1 MSLLDVNLKQEYRSP
16 RDNIVNDFY
25 IPLLKESI
33 LYKRSVGFF
42 SSSSLLEISYGIS
55 NLINNDGKIQLIA
68 SPNLSE
74 EDIEAINKGYEL
86 RENIIERVLLQYITE
101 PQNYF
106 EEERLNLLATL
117 IAQERLDIKIAF
129 SLKNNKLGL
138 YHEKLGLMYDKDN
151 NIVAFSGSMNET
163 ETAFVSNYEIVDVF
177 TSWNDNA
184 RVTIKQNAFDN
195 LWNNEDQSAYIY
207 DFPEVAKNKLLS
219 YKKDFV
225 DWNIDKK
232 EFTTKHIDSTIEK
245 LKTVTNSP
253 EIPAG
258 VSLHDYQKRAIET
271 WKEKRYN
278 GIFDMA
284 TGTGKTFT
292 GLGAITQLYKDLK
305 GKLAVIIVCPY
316 QHLVNQWVE
325 DIVNFNINPIIGHSS
340 SEQRD
345 FKQRFKMAIMDYNLG
360 VRNFFCFV
368 CTNGT
373 FATEYIQ
380 SQINNIRGD
389 VLLVV
394 DEAHNFGATNLK
406 KTLTDKFN
414 YRLALSATLER
425 HGDTEG
431 TQALLD
437 YFGEKCI
444 EFTLEDA
451 IKGTNGDKFLT
462 PYQYHPVVV
471 YLTEDEL
478 EEYHS
483 LSREISKCIIKK
495 NGKTKLSDRGKII
508 AQKRSRLIAG
518 AFNKVNALAKEI
530 KPYKNDN
537 HILVYCGAT
546 KIAEQDEN
554 GEDMRQ
560 IDAITELLGKNMG
573 MNVAQFT
580 SKEDSYTRDLL
591 RRKFFDGDYLQ
602 ALVAI
607 KCLDEGVN
615 IPAIKTA
622 FILASTTNP
631 KEYIQRRGRV
641 LRKYPGKEFAIIY
654 DFITLPRPLD
664 EAINLTYEEIK
675 CEKSMVRNEVNRMI
689 EFNRLAMS
697 KMEADKLIYEITDT
711 YKLNEDDNLDDNIE
725 MEEIY
730 YE

>member
-25 IPLLKESI
+25 IPLLKESV

-471 YLTEDEL
+471 YLTDDEL

-518 AFNKVNALAKEI
+518 AFNKVNALAKAI

>member
-1 MSLLDVNLKQEYRSP
+1 MSLLDVSLKKEYRSP
-16 RDNIVNDFY
+16 RDNIVSDFY
-25 IPLLKESI
+25 IPLLKESV

-42 SSSSLLEISYGIS
+42 SSSSLLEISYGIT
-55 NLINNDGKIQLIA
+55 NLINNNGKIQLIA

-86 RENIIERVLLQYITE
+86 RDNIIERVLLQYITE

-129 SLKNNKLGL
+129 SLKNDKLGL
-138 YHEKLGLMYDKDN
+138 YHEKLGLMYDSEN
-151 NIVAFSGSMNET
+151 NIVAFSGSMNES
-163 ETAFVSNYEIVDVF
+163 ENAFVNNYEIVDVF
-177 TSWNDNA
+177 TSWNDKE
-184 RVTIKQNAFDN
+184 RVTIKQKAFDN
-195 LWNNEDQSAYIY
+195 LWNNTDESAVIY
-207 DFPEVAKNKLLS
+207 EFPEVVKQKLLS
-219 YKKDFV
+219 FKKDFV
-225 DWNIDKK
+225 DWEIDKK
-232 EFTTKHIDSTIEK
+232 EFNIKHIDGTIEK
-245 LKTVTNSP
+245 LKKVTNSP

-258 VSLHDYQKRAIET
+258 ISLHEYQQQAIKT
-271 WKEKRYN
+271 WKEKKYK

-305 GKLAVIIVCPY
+305 GRLAVIIVCPY

-340 SEQRD
+340 SVQKD
-345 FKQRFKMAIMDYNLG
+345 FKNRFKMAIMDYNLG

-368 CTNGT
+368 CTNST
-373 FATEYIQ
+373 FATDYIQ
-380 SQINNIRGD
+380 TQINNIRGD

-394 DEAHNFGATNLK
+394 DEAHNFGAANLK
-406 KTLTDKFN
+406 RTLSDKFN
-414 YRLALSATLER
+414 FRLALSATLER
-425 HGDTEG
+425 HGDEEG
-431 TQALLD
+431 TNALLN
-437 YFGEKCI
+437 YFGDKCI

-451 IKGTNGDKFLT
+451 IKGKNGERFLT
-462 PYQYHPVVV
+462 PYQYYPVIV
-471 YLTEDEL
+471 YLTDDEL
-478 EEYHS
+478 EQYHA
-483 LSREISKCIIKK
+483 LSKEIGKCVIKK
-495 NGKTKLSDRGKII
+495 NGKTKLSDRGKIL

-518 AFNKVNALAKEI
+518 AFNKVNALAKVI

-546 KIAEQDEN
+546 KISEQDEN

-580 SKEDSYTRDLL
+580 SREDSYTRDLL
-591 RRKFFDGDYLQ
+591 RRKFFDGDFLQ
-602 ALVAI
+602 VLVAI

-615 IPAIKTA
+615 IPAIKIA

-664 EAINLTYEEIK
+664 EAANLTYEEIK
-675 CEKSMVRNEVNRMI
+675 CEKSMVRNEVNRMK

-697 KMEADKLIYEITDT
+697 KMEADKLIYDIIDT
-711 YKLNEDDNLDDNIE
+711 YKLNEDDNYEDDIE

-730 YE
+730 D

>member
-1 MSLLDVNLKQEYRSP
+1 MSLLDVNLKKEYRSP

-25 IPLLKESI
+25 IPLLKESN

-42 SSSSLLEISYGIS
+42 SSSSLLEISYGIT
-55 NLINNDGKIQLIA
+55 NLINNNGKIQLIA
-68 SPNLSE
+68 SPNLSK
-74 EDIEAINKGYEL
+74 EDIEAINKGYEV
-86 RENIIERVLLQYITE
+86 REDIVERALLQYITE
-101 PQNYF
+101 PHNYF

-117 IAQERLDIKIAF
+117 IAQEKLDIKIAF
-129 SLKNNKLGL
+129 SLKNERLGL
-138 YHEKLGLMYDKDN
+138 YHEKLGLIYDLEN

-163 ETAFVSNYEIVDVF
+163 ENAFINNYEIVDVF
-177 TSWNDNA
+177 TSWNDYD
-184 RVTIKQNAFDN
+184 RVKIKEDAFDR
-195 LWNNEDQSAYIY
+195 LWNNKDNSAIIY
-207 DFPEVAKNKLLS
+207 EFPEVVKKKLLS
-219 YKKDFV
+219 YKKENV
-225 DWNIDKK
+225 DWEIDQK
-232 EFTTKHIDSTIEK
+232 EFNSIKDNQSISK
-245 LKTVTNSP
+245 LKDVTNSP
-253 EIPAG
+253 EIPVG
-258 VSLHDYQKRAIET
+258 IKLHNYQAEAIEN
-271 WKEKRYN
+271 WKENNYN

-305 GKLAVIIVCPY
+305 GKLAVVIVCPY

-325 DIVNFNINPIIGHSS
+325 DIINFNINPIIGHSS

-345 FKQRFKMAIMDYNLG
+345 FKQRIKMAIMDYNLG

-373 FATEYIQ
+373 FATDYIQ
-380 SQINNIRGD
+380 SQIKNIKGN

-394 DEAHNFGATNLK
+394 DEAHNFGAENLK

-425 HGDTEG
+425 HGDEEG
-431 TQALLD
+431 TNVLLN
-437 YFGEKCI
+437 YFGKKCI
-444 EFTLEDA
+444 EFSLEDA
-451 IKGTNGDKFLT
+451 INGVNGEKFLT
-462 PYQYHPVVV
+462 PYQYHPIVV
-471 YLTEDEL
+471 YLTDEEL
-478 EEYHS
+478 EKYHQ
-483 LSREISKCIIKK
+483 LSREISKCIVKK
-495 NGKTKLSDRGKII
+495 NGKTKLSDKGKII

-518 AFNKVNALAKEI
+518 AFNKISALAREI
-530 KPYKNDN
+530 KPYKDDN

-560 IDAITELLGKNMG
+560 IDAITELLGKEMK

-591 RRKFFDGDYLQ
+591 RKKFFEGDYLQ

-615 IPAIKTA
+615 IPSIKTA

-641 LRKYPGKEFAIIY
+641 LRKYPGKEFAVIY
-654 DFITLPRPLD
+654 DFITLPRPLN

-675 CEKSMVRNEVNRMI
+675 CEKTMVRNEVNRMI
-689 EFNRLAMS
+689 EFKRLAMS
-697 KMEADKLIYEITDT
+697 KMESDKLIYELIDT
-711 YKLNEDDNLDDNIE
+711 YKLNEDETIDDEIE
-725 MEEIY
+725 LEEY

>member
-1 MSLLDVNLKQEYRSP
+1 MSLLDVNLRKEYRSP
-16 RDNIVNDFY
+16 RDDIVNDFY
-25 IPLLKESI
+25 IPLLKEAV

-42 SSSSLLEISYGIS
+42 SSSSLLEISYGLTR
-55 NLINNDGKIQLIA
+55 LINNNGKIQLIV

-74 EDIEAINKGYEL
+74 EDIEAINKGYEI
-86 RENIIERVLLQYITE
+86 RESVIERALLQYITE

-117 IAQERLDIKIAF
+117 IAEEKLDIKIAF
-129 SLKNNKLGL
+129 SLKNDKLGL
-138 YHEKLGLMYDKDN
+138 YHEKLGLIYDNEN
-151 NIVAFSGSMNET
+151 NTIAFSGSMNET
-163 ETAFVSNYEIVDVF
+163 ENAFVNNYEIVDVF
-177 TSWNDNA
+177 TSWEDND
-184 RVTIKQNAFDN
+184 RVIIKEKAFDK
-195 LWNNEDQSAYIY
+195 LWNNEDSSALICE
-207 DFPEVAKNKLLS
+207 FPKVAKEKLLS
-219 YKKDFV
+219 YKKENV
-225 DWNIDKK
+225 DWDIDEK
-232 EFTTKHIDSTIEK
+232 EFANKIKDSIQSEKIKK
-245 LKTVTNSP
+245 LKSVTNSP

-258 VSLHDYQKRAIET
+258 VSLHDYQKNAISN
-271 WKEKRYN
+271 WKNNNYC

-316 QHLVNQWVE
+316 QHLVDQWVE
-325 DIVNFNINPIIGHSS
+325 DILNFNINPIIGHSS

-373 FATEYIQ
+373 FVTDYIQ

-406 KTLTDKFN
+406 QTLVPKFN

-425 HGDTEG
+425 HRDEEG
-431 TQALLD
+431 TQALLN
-437 YFGEKCI
+437 YFGNKCI
-444 EFTLEDA
+444 EFSLDEA
-451 IKGTNGDKFLT
+451 IEKKFLT
-462 PYQYHPVVV
+462 PYEYHPIVV
-471 YLTEDEL
+471 YLTEEEL
-478 EEYHS
+478 MEYHQ
-483 LSREISKCIIKK
+483 LSKELSKCIVKK
-495 NGKTKLSDRGKII
+495 NEKTKLTEKGKVI
-508 AQKRSRLIAG
+508 AQKRSRVVAG
-518 AFNKVNALAKEI
+518 AYNKTFELARTI
-530 KPYKNDN
+530 KPYQKDN

-546 KIAEQDEN
+546 TIDEQDKN
-554 GEDMRQ
+554 GDDMRQ
-560 IDAITELLGKNMG
+560 IDAITELLGKEMN

-580 SKEDSYTRDLL
+580 SREDSITRDTLKK
-591 RRKFFDGDYLQ
+591 KFFDGDYLQ
-602 ALVAI
+602 VLVAI

-654 DFITLPRPLD
+654 DFITLPRPLE
-664 EAINLTYEEIK
+664 EAMNLTYEEIR
-675 CEKSMVRNEVNRMI
+675 CEKSMVKNEINRMI
-689 EFNRLAMS
+689 EFKRLALNR
-697 KMEADKLIYEITDT
+697 MESDMLIDDIIST
-711 YKLNEDDNLDDNIE
+711 YRLNES
-725 MEEIY
+725 EEIEGEEY

>member
-1 MSLLDVNLKQEYRSP
+1 MSLLDVSLKKEYRSP
-16 RDNIVNDFY
+16 RDNIVSDFY
-25 IPLLKESI
+25 IPLLKESV

-42 SSSSLLEISYGIS
+42 SSSSLLEISYGIT
-55 NLINNDGKIQLIA
+55 NLINNNGKIQLIA

-86 RENIIERVLLQYITE
+86 RDNIIERVLLQYITE

-129 SLKNNKLGL
+129 SLKNDKLGL
-138 YHEKLGLMYDKDN
+138 YHEKLGLMYDSEN
-151 NIVAFSGSMNET
+151 NIVAFSGSMNES
-163 ETAFVSNYEIVDVF
+163 ENAFVNNYEIVDVF
-177 TSWNDNA
+177 TSWNDKE
-184 RVTIKQNAFDN
+184 RVTIKQKAFDN
-195 LWNNEDQSAYIY
+195 LWNNTDESAVIY
-207 DFPEVAKNKLLS
+207 EFPEVVKQKLLS
-219 YKKDFV
+219 FKKDFV
-225 DWNIDKK
+225 DWEIDKK
-232 EFTTKHIDSTIEK
+232 EFNIKRIDGTIEK
-245 LKTVTNSP
+245 LKKVTNSP

-258 VSLHDYQKRAIET
+258 ISLHEYQQQAIKT
-271 WKEKRYN
+271 WKEKKYK

-305 GKLAVIIVCPY
+305 GRLAVIIVCPY

-340 SEQRD
+340 SVQKD
-345 FKQRFKMAIMDYNLG
+345 FKNRFKMAIMDYNLG

-368 CTNGT
+368 CTNST
-373 FATEYIQ
+373 FATDYIQ
-380 SQINNIRGD
+380 MQINNIRGD

-394 DEAHNFGATNLK
+394 DEAHNFGAANLK
-406 KTLTDKFN
+406 RTLSDKFN
-414 YRLALSATLER
+414 FRLALSATLER
-425 HGDTEG
+425 HGDEEG
-431 TQALLD
+431 TNALLN
-437 YFGEKCI
+437 YFGDKCI

-451 IKGTNGDKFLT
+451 IKGKNGERFLT
-462 PYQYHPVVV
+462 PYQYYPVIV
-471 YLTEDEL
+471 YLTDDEL
-478 EEYHS
+478 EQYHA
-483 LSREISKCIIKK
+483 LSKEIGKCVIKK
-495 NGKTKLSDRGKII
+495 NGKTKLSDRGKIL

-546 KIAEQDEN
+546 KISEQDEN

-580 SKEDSYTRDLL
+580 SREDSYTRDLL
-591 RRKFFDGDYLQ
+591 RRKFFDGDFLQ
-602 ALVAI
+602 VLVAI

-615 IPAIKTA
+615 IPAIKIA

-664 EAINLTYEEIK
+664 EAANLTYEEIK
-675 CEKSMVRNEVNRMI
+675 CEKSMVRNEVNRMK

-697 KMEADKLIYEITDT
+697 KMEADKLIYDIIDT
-711 YKLNEDDNLDDNIE
+711 YKLNEDDNYEDDIE

-730 YE
+730 D

>member
-483 LSREISKCIIKK
+483 LSREIAKCIIKK

>member
-1 MSLLDVNLKQEYRSP
+1 MSLVDVNLKKEYRTP
-16 RDNIVNDFY
+16 RDDIVNSFY
-25 IPLLKESI
+25 IPLLRESI
-33 LYKRSVGFF
+33 SYKRSVGFF
-42 SSSSLLEISYGIS
+42 SSSSLMEISYGIT
-55 NLINNDGKIQLIA
+55 NLINNGGKIQLIA
-68 SPNLSE
+68 SPNLSD
-74 EDIEAINKGYEL
+74 EDIEAINKGYEI
-86 RENIIERVLLQYITE
+86 RNDIIERALLQYITE

-117 IAQERLDIKIAF
+117 IAEEKLDIKIAF
-129 SLKNNKLGL
+129 SMKNDKLGL
-138 YHEKLGLMYDKDN
+138 YHEKLGLMYDCDG

-163 ETAFVSNYEIVDVF
+163 ENAFVNNYEIVDVF
-177 TSWNDNA
+177 TSWEDDD
-184 RVTIKQNAFDN
+184 RVKMKELAFDN
-195 LWNNEDQSAYIY
+195 LWNNNEDGAVIY
-207 DFPEVAKNKLLS
+207 DFPKVAKEKLLS
-219 YKKDFV
+219 YKKDSV
-225 DWNIDKK
+225 DWEIDKK
-232 EFTTKHIDSTIEK
+232 EFKESVISQGETKIDK
-245 LKTVTNSP
+245 LQKVTNSP

-258 VSLHDYQKRAIET
+258 LSLHDYQITAINN
-271 WKEKRYN
+271 WKENNYC

-325 DIVNFNINPIIGHSS
+325 DILNFNISPIIGHSS

-345 FKQRFKMAIMDYNLG
+345 FKQKFKMAIMDYNLG

-373 FATEYIQ
+373 FATDYIQ
-380 SQINNIRGD
+380 NQINNIRGD

-394 DEAHNFGATNLK
+394 DEAHNFGANNLK
-406 KTLTDKFN
+406 NTLTDKFN

-425 HGDTEG
+425 HGDIEG
-431 TQALLD
+431 TNALLN
-437 YFGEKCI
+437 YFGKKCI
-444 EFTLEDA
+444 EFSLEEA
-451 IKGTNGDKFLT
+451 IRQKFLT
-462 PYQYHPVVV
+462 PYEYHPIIV

-478 EEYHS
+478 QEYHQ
-483 LSREISKCIIKK
+483 LSREISKCIVKK
-495 NGKTKLSDRGKII
+495 NGETKLNDRGKIL

-518 AFNKVNALAKEI
+518 AFNKTSTLKKAIE
-530 KPYKNDN
+530 PYKNDN

-546 KIAEQDEN
+546 KIAEQDDF
-554 GEDMRQ
+554 GDDMRQ
-560 IDAITELLGKNMG
+560 IDAITELLGNELK

-580 SKEDSYTRDLL
+580 SKEDSSTRDLL
-591 RRKFFDGDYLQ
+591 RQKFYNGDYLQ
-602 ALVAI
+602 VLVAI

-664 EAINLTYEEIK
+664 EAMNLTFDEIR
-675 CEKSMVRNEVNRMI
+675 CEKSMVRNEINRMT
-689 EFNRLAMS
+689 EFKRLALNR
-697 KMEADKLIYEITDT
+697 MESDKLIYDIIDI
-711 YKLNEDDNLDDNIE
+711 YHLNENNID
-725 MEEIY
+725 EELEDFN

>member
-1 MSLLDVNLKQEYRSP
+1 MSLLDVNLKKEYRSP
-16 RDNIVNDFY
+16 RDNIVTDFY
-25 IPLLKESI
+25 IPLLKEAK

-42 SSSSLLEISYGIS
+42 SSTSLLEISYGIAK
-55 NLINNDGKIQLIA
+55 LVNNNGKILLIA
-68 SPNLSE
+68 SPYLSP

-86 RENIIERVLLQYITE
+86 REDIIERALLRYITE

-117 IAQERLDIKIAF
+117 IAQEKLDIKIAF
-129 SLKNNKLGL
+129 SLKNDKLGL
-138 YHEKLGLMYDKDN
+138 YHEKLGLIYDNEN
-151 NIVAFSGSMNET
+151 NIIAFSGSMNET
-163 ETAFVSNYEIVDVF
+163 ENAFTNNYEIVDVF
-177 TSWNDNA
+177 TSWEDND
-184 RVTIKQNAFDN
+184 RVVIKEKAFDQ
-195 LWNNEDQSAYIY
+195 LWYNNDTSAIVY
-207 DFPEVAKNKLLS
+207 DFPKVVKEKLMS
-219 YKKDFV
+219 YKKD
-225 DWNIDKK
+225 NIDWDIDNK
-232 EFTTKHIDSTIEK
+232 EFIKSVTSNNEIEK

-258 VSLHDYQKRAIET
+258 VSLHDYQNRAIEN
-271 WKEKRYN
+271 WKNNNYQ

-292 GLGAITQLYKDLK
+292 GLGAITELYKDK
-305 GKLAVIIVCPY
+305 NGKLAVIIVCPY
-316 QHLVNQWVE
+316 QHLVDQWVE
-325 DIVNFNINPIIGHSS
+325 DILNFNINPIIGHSS
-340 SEQRD
+340 SIQKD
-345 FKQRFKMAIMDYNLG
+345 FKQKFKMAIMDYNLG

-373 FATEYIQ
+373 FSSEYIQ
-380 SQINNIRGD
+380 TQIQNIRGD

-406 KTLTDKFN
+406 KTLTNKFN

-425 HGDTEG
+425 HGDEEG
-431 TQALLD
+431 TQTLLN
-437 YFGEKCI
+437 YFGKKCI
-444 EFTLEDA
+444 EFSLEDA
-451 IKGTNGDKFLT
+451 INQKFLT
-462 PYQYHPVVV
+462 PYEYHPVVV
-471 YLTEDEL
+471 YFEEDEL
-478 EEYHS
+478 EEYHM
-483 LSREISKCIIKK
+483 LSKEISRCIIKK
-495 NGKTKLSDRGKII
+495 NGKTELNERGKVL
-508 AQKRSRLIAG
+508 AQKRARVIAG
-518 AFNKVNALAKEI
+518 AHAKIPKLAHEI
-530 KPYKNDN
+530 KPFVNDN

-546 KIAEQDEN
+546 KISEQDDS

-560 IDAITELLGKNMG
+560 IDVITELLGKELK

-580 SKEDSYTRDLL
+580 SNEDSATRELL
-591 RRKFFDGDYLQ
+591 RKKFFDGDYLQ

-654 DFITLPRPLD
+654 DFVTLPRPLD
-664 EAINLTYEEIK
+664 EAANLTIEEIS
-675 CEKSMVRNEVNRMI
+675 CEKTMVRNEVNRI
-689 EFNRLAMS
+689 TEFKRLALNR
-697 KMEADKLIYEITDT
+697 MESDKLIYDIIDT
-711 YKLNEDDNLDDNIE
+711 YHLNEEEE

>member
-389 VLLVV
+389 VLLVI

>member
-25 IPLLKESI
+25 IPLLKESV

-129 SLKNNKLGL
+129 SLKDNKLGL

-195 LWNNEDQSAYIY
+195 LWNNEDQSAIIY

-271 WKEKRYN
+271 WKEKNYN

-425 HGDTEG
+425 HGDLEG

-437 YFGEKCI
+437 YFGDKCI

-451 IKGTNGDKFLT
+451 IKGINGDKFLT

-471 YLTEDEL
+471 YLTDDEL

-518 AFNKVNALAKEI
+518 AFNKVSALAKEI

>member
-1 MSLLDVNLKQEYRSP
+1 MSLLDVNLKKEYRSP
-16 RDNIVNDFY
+16 RDDIVNEFY

-42 SSSSLLEISYGIS
+42 SSSSLLEISYGITK
-55 NLINNDGKIQLIA
+55 LINNKGKIQLIV

-74 EDIEAINKGYEL
+74 EDIDAINKGYEV
-86 RENIIERVLLQYITE
+86 REDVIERALLQYITE
-101 PQNYF
+101 PHNYF

-117 IAQERLDIKIAF
+117 IAEEKLDIKIAF
-129 SLKNNKLGL
+129 SLKNQRLGL
-138 YHEKLGLMYDKDN
+138 YHEKLGLMYDSDN
-151 NIVAFSGSMNET
+151 NIIAFSGSMNET
-163 ETAFVSNYEIVDVF
+163 ENAFVNNYEIVDVF
-177 TSWNDNA
+177 TSWEDKD
-184 RVTIKQNAFDN
+184 RVDIKEKAFDK
-195 LWNNEDQSAYIY
+195 LWNNNDPSAVICE
-207 DFPEVAKNKLLS
+207 FPKVAKDKILS
-219 YKKDFV
+219 YKKENV
-225 DWNIDKK
+225 DWDIDQKEFAQKIKENIQSEKIDK
-232 EFTTKHIDSTIEK
+232 
-245 LKTVTNSP
+245 LKAVTNSP

-258 VSLHDYQKRAIET
+258 VSLHDYQKEAIEE
-271 WKEKRYN
+271 WQKNNYC

-284 TGTGKTFT
+284 TGTGKTYT
-292 GLGAITQLYKDLK
+292 GLGAITQLYKDMK

-316 QHLVNQWVE
+316 QHLVDQWVD
-325 DIVNFNINPIIGHSS
+325 DILNFNINPIIGHSS
-340 SEQRD
+340 SKQRD

-380 SQINNIRGD
+380 NQINNIRGD

-394 DEAHNFGATNLK
+394 DEAHNFGAMNLK
-406 KTLTDKFN
+406 KTLIPKFN

-425 HGDTEG
+425 HGDEEG
-431 TQALLD
+431 TQALLN
-437 YFGEKCI
+437 YFGKKCI
-444 EFTLEDA
+444 EFSLDEA
-451 IKGTNGDKFLT
+451 IEKKFLT
-462 PYQYHPVVV
+462 KYEYHPIVV

-478 EEYHS
+478 DEYHQ
-483 LSREISKCIIKK
+483 LSKELSKCIIKK
-495 NGKTKLSDRGKII
+495 NGKVKLTERGKVI
-508 AQKRSRLIAG
+508 AQKRSRVVAG
-518 AFNKVNALAKEI
+518 AFNKTSALAKAI

-546 KIAEQDEN
+546 TIDEQDKN
-554 GEDMRQ
+554 GDDMRQ
-560 IDAITELLGKNMG
+560 IDAITELLGNQLN

-580 SKEDSYTRDLL
+580 SREDSLTRDMLKK
-591 RRKFFDGDYLQ
+591 KFYAGDYLQ
-602 ALVAI
+602 VLVAI

-664 EAINLTYEEIK
+664 EAGNLTFDEIR
-675 CEKSMVRNEVNRMI
+675 CEKSMVKNEINRMI
-689 EFNRLAMS
+689 EFKRLALNR
-697 KMEADKLIYEITDT
+697 MESDILIDDIVNTYRLNDSDEI
-711 YKLNEDDNLDDNIE
+711 
-725 MEEIY
+725 EEEQY

>member
-25 IPLLKESI
+25 IPLLKESV

-55 NLINNDGKIQLIA
+55 NLINNNGKIQLIA

-86 RENIIERVLLQYITE
+86 RENIVERVLLQYITE

-129 SLKNNKLGL
+129 SLKDNKLGL
-138 YHEKLGLMYDKDN
+138 YQEKLGLMYDNEN

-163 ETAFVSNYEIVDVF
+163 ENAFVNNYEIVDVF

-184 RVTIKQNAFDN
+184 RVTIKENAFER
-195 LWNNEDQSAYIY
+195 LWNNDDKSAVIY

-219 YKKDFV
+219 YKKEYV

-232 EFTTKHIDSTIEK
+232 EFSSKHIDSTLEK

-258 VSLHDYQKRAIET
+258 VSLHDYQKKAIQT
-271 WKEKRYN
+271 WKEKNYN

-325 DIVNFNINPIIGHSS
+325 DIINFNINPIIGHSS
-340 SEQRD
+340 SEQKD
-345 FKQRFKMAIMDYNLG
+345 FKQKFKMAIMDYNLG

-380 SQINNIRGD
+380 TQINNIRGN

-425 HGDTEG
+425 HGDEEG

-451 IKGTNGDKFLT
+451 IKGTNGEKFLT
-462 PYQYHPVVV
+462 PYQYHPVIV
-471 YLTEDEL
+471 YLTDDEL
-478 EEYHS
+478 DEYHS

-518 AFNKVNALAKEI
+518 AINKVSALAKEI

-546 KIAEQDEN
+546 KIAEQDDN
-554 GEDMRQ
+554 GDDIRQ
-560 IDAITELLGKNMG
+560 IDAITELLGKNLG

-697 KMEADKLIYEITDT
+697 KMEADKLIYELTDT
-711 YKLNEDDNLDDNIE
+711 YRLNEDDNLDENIE

>member
-25 IPLLKESI
+25 IPLLKESN

-42 SSSSLLEISYGIS
+42 SSSSLLEISYGITH
-55 NLINNDGKIQLIA
+55 LINNNGKIQLIA
-68 SPNLSE
+68 SPHLSE
-74 EDIEAINKGYEL
+74 EDIEAINKGYEA
-86 RENIIERVLLQYITE
+86 REDIVERALMQYITE

-106 EEERLNLLATL
+106 EEERLNLLANL
-117 IAQERLDIKIAF
+117 IAQEKLDIKIAF
-129 SLKNNKLGL
+129 SLKNDKLGL
-138 YHEKLGLMYDKDN
+138 YHEKLGLMYDNDN
-151 NIVAFSGSMNET
+151 NVVAFSGSMNES
-163 ETAFVSNYEIVDVF
+163 ENAFLNNYEIVDVF
-177 TSWNDNA
+177 TSWNDHE
-184 RVTIKQNAFDN
+184 RVSIKENAFN
-195 LWNNEDQSAYIY
+195 KLWNNNDASAMIF
-207 DFPEVAKNKLLS
+207 DFPTVVKNKLLS
-219 YKKDFV
+219 YRKDSI
-225 DWNIDKK
+225 DWDIDQK
-232 EFTTKHIDSTIEK
+232 EFNTKHIDLTIEK
-245 LKTVTNSP
+245 LKRVTNSP

-258 VSLHDYQKRAIET
+258 ITLHDYQKEAIEN
-271 WKEKRYN
+271 WSNNNYK

-292 GLGAITQLYKDLK
+292 GLGAITRLYKDLK
-305 GKLAVIIVCPY
+305 GRLAVVIVCPY

-325 DIVNFNINPIIGHSS
+325 DIINFNIHPIIGHSS

-345 FKQRFKMAIMDYNLG
+345 FKHRIKMAIMDYNLG

-373 FATEYIQ
+373 FATDYIQ

-394 DEAHNFGATNLK
+394 DEAHNFGAENLK

-425 HGDTEG
+425 HGDEEG

-437 YFGEKCI
+437 YFGKKCI

-451 IKGTNGDKFLT
+451 IKGKNGEKFLT
-462 PYQYHPVVV
+462 PYQYHPIVV
-471 YLTEDEL
+471 YLTADEL
-478 EEYHS
+478 DEYHS
-483 LSREISKCIIKK
+483 LSKEIAKCIVKK
-495 NGKTKLSDRGKII
+495 NGKIKLSDKGKII
-508 AQKRSRLIAG
+508 AQKRSRLVAG
-518 AFNKVNALAKEI
+518 AFNKVSALAREI

-546 KIAEQDEN
+546 KIAEKDEN

-560 IDAITELLGKNMG
+560 IDAITELLGKELQ

-664 EAINLTYEEIK
+664 EAINLTYDEIK

-697 KMEADKLIYEITDT
+697 KMESDKLIYELTDT
-711 YKLNEDDNLDDNIE
+711 YRLNEDENDT
-725 MEEIY
+725 EEIDMEVEY

>member
-1 MSLLDVNLKQEYRSP
+1 MSLLDVNLKKEYRSP
-16 RDNIVNDFY
+16 RDNIVTDFY
-25 IPLLKESI
+25 IPLLKEAK

-42 SSSSLLEISYGIS
+42 SSTSLLEISYGIAK
-55 NLINNDGKIQLIA
+55 LVNNNGKILLIA
-68 SPNLSE
+68 SPNLSP

-86 RENIIERVLLQYITE
+86 REDIIERALLRYITE

-117 IAQERLDIKIAF
+117 IAQEKLDIKIAF
-129 SLKNNKLGL
+129 SLKNDKLGL
-138 YHEKLGLMYDKDN
+138 YHEKLGLIYDNEN
-151 NIVAFSGSMNET
+151 NIIAFSGSMNET
-163 ETAFVSNYEIVDVF
+163 ENAFTNNYEIVDVF
-177 TSWNDNA
+177 TSWEDND
-184 RVTIKQNAFDN
+184 RVVIKEKAFDQ
-195 LWNNEDQSAYIY
+195 LWYNNDTSAIVY
-207 DFPEVAKNKLLS
+207 DFPKVVKEKLMS
-219 YKKDFV
+219 YKKD
-225 DWNIDKK
+225 NIDWDIDNK
-232 EFTTKHIDSTIEK
+232 EFIKSVTSNNEIEK

-258 VSLHDYQKRAIET
+258 VSLHDYQNRAIEN
-271 WKEKRYN
+271 WKNNNYQ

-292 GLGAITQLYKDLK
+292 GLGAITELYKDK
-305 GKLAVIIVCPY
+305 NGKLAVIIVCPY
-316 QHLVNQWVE
+316 QHLVDQWVE
-325 DIVNFNINPIIGHSS
+325 DILNFNINPIIGHSS
-340 SEQRD
+340 SIQKD
-345 FKQRFKMAIMDYNLG
+345 FKQKFKMAIMDYNLG

-373 FATEYIQ
+373 FSSEYIQ
-380 SQINNIRGD
+380 TQIQNIRGD

-406 KTLTDKFN
+406 KTLTNKFN

-425 HGDTEG
+425 HGDEEG
-431 TQALLD
+431 TQTLLN
-437 YFGEKCI
+437 YFGKKCI
-444 EFTLEDA
+444 EFSLEDA
-451 IKGTNGDKFLT
+451 INQKFLT
-462 PYQYHPVVV
+462 PYEYHPVVV
-471 YLTEDEL
+471 YFEEDEL
-478 EEYHS
+478 EEYHM
-483 LSREISKCIIKK
+483 LSKEISRCIIKK
-495 NGKTKLSDRGKII
+495 NGKTELNERGKVL
-508 AQKRSRLIAG
+508 AQKRARVIAG
-518 AFNKVNALAKEI
+518 AHAKIPKLAHEI
-530 KPYKNDN
+530 KPFVNDN

-546 KIAEQDEN
+546 KISEQDDS

-560 IDAITELLGKNMG
+560 IDVITELLGKELK

-580 SKEDSYTRDLL
+580 SNEDSATRELL
-591 RRKFFDGDYLQ
+591 RKKFFDGDYLQ

-654 DFITLPRPLD
+654 DFVTLPRPLD
-664 EAINLTYEEIK
+664 EAANLTIEEIS
-675 CEKSMVRNEVNRMI
+675 CEKTMVRNEVNRI
-689 EFNRLAMS
+689 TEFKRLALNR
-697 KMEADKLIYEITDT
+697 MESDKLIYDIIDT
-711 YKLNEDDNLDDNIE
+711 YHLNEEEE

>member
-1 MSLLDVNLKQEYRSP
+1 MSLLDVNLKKEYRSP

-25 IPLLKESI
+25 IPLLKEAT

-55 NLINNDGKIQLIA
+55 HLINNGGKINLIV

-74 EDIEAINKGYEL
+74 EDIEAINKGYEV
-86 RENIIERVLLQYITE
+86 RDNIIERVLLQYITE

-106 EEERLNLLATL
+106 EEERLNMLATL
-117 IAQERLDIKIAF
+117 IAQEKLDIKVAF
-129 SLKNNKLGL
+129 SLQNERLGL
-138 YHEKLGLMYDKDN
+138 YHEKLGLIYDSEN
-151 NIVAFSGSMNET
+151 NVVAFSGSMNES
-163 ETAFVSNYEIVDVF
+163 ENAFIHNYEVVDVF
-177 TSWNDNA
+177 TSWNEQDWVNLKE
-184 RVTIKQNAFDN
+184 TAFDN
-195 LWNNEDQSAYIY
+195 LWNNNDSNAGVF
-207 DFPEVAKNKLLS
+207 DFPEVVKNKLLS
-219 YKKDFV
+219 YKKNSV
-225 DWNIDKK
+225 DWEIDQK
-232 EFTTKHIDSTIEK
+232 EFRNKHVDSTIEK
-245 LKTVTNSP
+245 LKSVTNCP
-253 EIPAG
+253 EIPTG
-258 VSLHDYQKRAIET
+258 LQLYKYQEEAINN
-271 WKEKRYN
+271 WKANNYN

-284 TGTGKTFT
+284 TGTGKTYT

-305 GKLAVIIVCPY
+305 GRLAVVIVCPY

-325 DIVNFNINPIIGHSS
+325 DIINFNINPIIGHSS
-340 SEQRD
+340 SEQKD
-345 FKQRFKMAIMDYNLG
+345 FKKRLKMAIMDYNLE

-380 SQINNIRGD
+380 SQLNNIRGN

-394 DEAHNFGATNLK
+394 DEAHNFGAQNLK
-406 KTLTDKFN
+406 QTLTDKFN

-425 HGDTEG
+425 HGDEEG
-431 TQALLD
+431 TKALYD
-437 YFGEKCI
+437 YFGKKCI

-451 IKGTNGDKFLT
+451 INGRDGEKFLT
-462 PYQYHPVVV
+462 PYQYHPIVV

-478 EEYHS
+478 NEYHS
-483 LSREISKCIIKK
+483 LSREIAKCIIKK
-495 NGKTKLSDRGKII
+495 NGKTKLSDKGKIL
-508 AQKRSRLIAG
+508 AQKRSRLVAG
-518 AFNKVNALAKEI
+518 AINKISTLAREI
-530 KPYKNDN
+530 KPYRNDN

-546 KIAEQDEN
+546 KIAMQDDN
-554 GEDMRQ
+554 GDDMRQ
-560 IDAITELLGKNMG
+560 IEAITEMLGNEMG
-573 MNVAQFT
+573 MHVAEFT
-580 SKEDSYTRDLL
+580 SREDSYTRDLL
-591 RRKFFDGDYLQ
+591 RRKFSDGDYLQ

-664 EAINLTYEEIK
+664 EAINLTYDEIK
-675 CEKSMVRNEVNRMI
+675 CEKSMVRNEVNRII
-689 EFNRLAMS
+689 EFSRLAIS
-697 KMEADKLIYEITDT
+697 RMESDKLRYELEDT
-711 YKLNEDDNLDDNIE
+711 YRLNENDLSDDVEIE
-725 MEEIY
+725 EEY

>member
-25 IPLLKESI
+25 IPLLKESV

-471 YLTEDEL
+471 YLTDDEL

>member
-1 MSLLDVNLKQEYRSP
+1 MSLLDVNIKKEYRSP
-16 RDNIVNDFY
+16 RDNIVTDFY
-25 IPLLKESI
+25 IPLLKEAS

-42 SSSSLLEISYGIS
+42 SSSSLMEISYGIAK
-55 NLINNDGKIQLIA
+55 LVNNNGKILLIA
-68 SPNLSE
+68 SPNLSQ

-86 RENIIERVLLQYITE
+86 RENIIERALLRYITE

-117 IAQERLDIKIAF
+117 IAQEKLDIKIAF
-129 SLKNNKLGL
+129 SLKNDRLGL
-138 YHEKLGLMYDKDN
+138 YHEKLGLIHDNEN
-151 NIVAFSGSMNET
+151 NIIAFSGSMNET
-163 ETAFVSNYEIVDVF
+163 ENAFTNNYEIVDVF
-177 TSWNDNA
+177 TSWQDND
-184 RVTIKQNAFDN
+184 RVVIKEKAFDQ
-195 LWNNEDQSAYIY
+195 LWDNNDSSAMVY
-207 DFPEVAKNKLLS
+207 DFPKVVKEKIMS
-219 YKKDFV
+219 YKKDNV
-225 DWNIDKK
+225 DWEIDNK
-232 EFTTKHIDSTIEK
+232 EFIKSVTSNSQVEK

-258 VSLHDYQKRAIET
+258 VSLHDYQKTAIEN
-271 WKEKRYN
+271 WKNNNFK

-292 GLGAITQLYKDLK
+292 GLGAISELYKNRN

-316 QHLVNQWVE
+316 QHLVDQWVE
-325 DIVNFNINPIIGHSS
+325 DILNFNINPIIGHSS
-340 SEQRD
+340 SIQKD
-345 FKQRFKMAIMDYNLG
+345 FKQKFKMAIMDYNLG

-373 FATEYIQ
+373 FSSEYVQTQIQ
-380 SQINNIRGD
+380 NIRGD

-425 HGDTEG
+425 HGDEEG
-431 TQALLD
+431 TQTLLN
-437 YFGEKCI
+437 YFGKKCI
-444 EFTLEDA
+444 KFSLEDA
-451 IKGTNGDKFLT
+451 INQKFLT
-462 PYQYHPVVV
+462 PYEYHPVVI
-471 YLTEDEL
+471 YFEENEL
-478 EEYHS
+478 EEYHM
-483 LSREISKCIIKK
+483 LSKEISRCIIKK
-495 NGKTKLSDRGKII
+495 NGKTELNERGKVL
-508 AQKRSRLIAG
+508 AQRRARVIAG
-518 AFNKVNALAKEI
+518 AYAKIPKLAKEI
-530 KPYKNDN
+530 KPFVNDN

-546 KIAEQDEN
+546 KISEQDDL

-560 IDAITELLGKNMG
+560 IDVITSLLGKELK

-580 SKEDSYTRDLL
+580 SNEDSATRELL
-591 RRKFFDGDYLQ
+591 RKKFFDGDYLQ

-654 DFITLPRPLD
+654 DFVTLPRPLD
-664 EAINLTYEEIK
+664 ETANLTIEEIS
-675 CEKSMVRNEVNRMI
+675 CEKSMVRNEVNRMT
-689 EFNRLAMS
+689 EFKRLALNR
-697 KMEADKLIYEITDT
+697 MESDKLIYDIIDT
-711 YKLNEDDNLDDNIE
+711 YHLNDDEE
-725 MEEIY
+725 MEEMY

>member
-1 MSLLDVNLKQEYRSP
+1 MNFLDVSLKKEYRSP

-25 IPLLKESI
+25 IPLLKKAT

-42 SSSSLLEISYGIS
+42 SSLSLLEISYGITH
-55 NLINNDGKIQLIA
+55 LINNGGKIELIA
-68 SPNLSE
+68 SPHLSE
-74 EDIEAINKGYEL
+74 EDIEAINKGYEI

-117 IAQERLDIKIAF
+117 IAQEKLDIKIAF
-129 SLKNNKLGL
+129 SLKNEKLGL
-138 YHEKLGLMYDKDN
+138 YHEKLGLMYDTDN
-151 NIVAFSGSMNET
+151 NIVAFSGSMNES
-163 ETAFVSNYEIVDVF
+163 ENAFVHNYEVVDVF
-177 TSWNDNA
+177 TSWADQEW
-184 RVTIKQNAFDN
+184 VTLKENAFN
-195 LWNNEDQSAYIY
+195 KLWNNEDSNAQIY
-207 DFPEVAKNKLLS
+207 DFPEVVKNKLLS
-219 YKKDFV
+219 YRKDNV
-225 DWNIDKK
+225 DWEIDKK
-232 EFTTKHIDSTIEK
+232 EFQSSHADTSIEK
-245 LKTVTNSP
+245 LKKVTNSP

-258 VSLHDYQKRAIET
+258 LDLHEYQKEAINN
-271 WKEKRYN
+271 WKSNNYM

-305 GKLAVIIVCPY
+305 GRLAVVIVCPY

-325 DIVNFNINPIIGHSS
+325 DIINFNINPIIGHSS
-340 SEQRD
+340 SEQKD
-345 FKQRFKMAIMDYNLG
+345 FKQKIKMAIMDYNLG

-380 SQINNIRGD
+380 SQINNIRSD

-394 DEAHNFGATNLK
+394 DEAHNFGAQNLK
-406 KTLTDKFN
+406 KTLSDKFN

-425 HGDTEG
+425 HGDEEG
-431 TQALLD
+431 TQALID
-437 YFGEKCI
+437 YFGKKCI
-444 EFTLEDA
+444 EFSLEDA
-451 IKGTNGDKFLT
+451 IKGRNGEKFLT
-462 PYQYHPVVV
+462 PYQYHPIVV
-471 YLTEDEL
+471 YLTDDEL
-478 EEYHS
+478 EEYHV
-483 LSREISKCIIKK
+483 LSRDIAKCIIKK
-495 NGKTKLSDRGKII
+495 NGKTKLSDKGKII
-508 AQKRSRLIAG
+508 AQKRSRLVAG
-518 AFNKVNALAKEI
+518 AINKVSTLAREI

-537 HILVYCGAT
+537 HILIYCGAT
-546 KIAEQDEN
+546 KIAMQDDK

-560 IDAITELLGKNMG
+560 IEAITEMLGKDMG
-573 MNVAQFT
+573 MHVSQFT
-580 SKEDSYTRDLL
+580 SREDSYTRDLL

-664 EAINLTYEEIK
+664 EAINLTFDEIK

-689 EFNRLAMS
+689 EFSRLAMS
-697 KMEADKLIYEITDT
+697 KMESDKLIYEITDT
-711 YKLNEDDNLDDNIE
+711 YKLNEDDLNSDDIE
-725 MEEIY
+725 FEEEY

>member
-55 NLINNDGKIQLIA
+55 NLINNNGKIQLIA

-86 RENIIERVLLQYITE
+86 RENIIERALLQYITE

-129 SLKNNKLGL
+129 SLKDNKLGL

-184 RVTIKQNAFDN
+184 RVTIKQNAFDK
-195 LWNNEDQSAYIY
+195 LWNNEDHSAIIY
-207 DFPEVAKNKLLS
+207 DFPEVVKNKLLS

-232 EFTTKHIDSTIEK
+232 EFTTKQIDSTIEK

-258 VSLHDYQKRAIET
+258 VSLHDYQKKAIET
-271 WKEKRYN
+271 WKEKKYN

-406 KTLTDKFN
+406 KTLNDKFN

-425 HGDTEG
+425 HGDVEG

-471 YLTEDEL
+471 YLTDDEL
-478 EEYHS
+478 KEYHS

-495 NGKTKLSDRGKII
+495 NGKIKLSDKGKII

-518 AFNKVNALAKEI
+518 AFNKVNALANEI

-546 KIAEQDEN
+546 KIAEQNEN

-560 IDAITELLGKNMG
+560 IDAITELLGKNLG

-580 SKEDSYTRDLL
+580 SREDSYTRDLL

-711 YKLNEDDNLDDNIE
+711 YRLNEDDELDDNIE

>member
-1 MSLLDVNLKQEYRSP
+1 MSLLDVSLKKEYRSP
-16 RDNIVNDFY
+16 RDNIVSDFY
-25 IPLLKESI
+25 IPLLKESV

-42 SSSSLLEISYGIS
+42 SSSSLLEISYGIT
-55 NLINNDGKIQLIA
+55 NLINNNGKIQLIA

-86 RENIIERVLLQYITE
+86 RDNIIERVLLQYITE

-129 SLKNNKLGL
+129 SLKNDKLGL
-138 YHEKLGLMYDKDN
+138 YHEKLGLMYDSEN
-151 NIVAFSGSMNET
+151 NIVAFSGSMNES
-163 ETAFVSNYEIVDVF
+163 ENAFVNNYEIVDVF
-177 TSWNDNA
+177 TSWNDKE
-184 RVTIKQNAFDN
+184 RVTIKQKAFDN
-195 LWNNEDQSAYIY
+195 LWNNTDESAVIY
-207 DFPEVAKNKLLS
+207 EFPEVVKQKLLS
-219 YKKDFV
+219 FKKDFV
-225 DWNIDKK
+225 DWEIDKK
-232 EFTTKHIDSTIEK
+232 EFNIKRIDGTIEK
-245 LKTVTNSP
+245 LKKVTNSP

-258 VSLHDYQKRAIET
+258 ISLHEYQQQAIKT
-271 WKEKRYN
+271 WKEKKYK

-305 GKLAVIIVCPY
+305 GRLAVIIVCPY

-340 SEQRD
+340 SVQKD
-345 FKQRFKMAIMDYNLG
+345 FKNRFKMAIMDYNLG

-368 CTNGT
+368 CTNST
-373 FATEYIQ
+373 FATDYIQ
-380 SQINNIRGD
+380 TQINNIRGD

-394 DEAHNFGATNLK
+394 DEAHNFGAANLK
-406 KTLTDKFN
+406 RTLSDKFN
-414 YRLALSATLER
+414 FRLALSATLER
-425 HGDTEG
+425 HGDEEG
-431 TQALLD
+431 TNALLN
-437 YFGEKCI
+437 YFGDKCI

-451 IKGTNGDKFLT
+451 IKGKNGERFLT
-462 PYQYHPVVV
+462 PYQYYPVIV
-471 YLTEDEL
+471 YLTDDEL
-478 EEYHS
+478 EQYHA
-483 LSREISKCIIKK
+483 LSKEIGKCVIKK
-495 NGKTKLSDRGKII
+495 NGKTKLSDRGKIL

-546 KIAEQDEN
+546 KISEQDEY

-580 SKEDSYTRDLL
+580 SREDSYTRDLL
-591 RRKFFDGDYLQ
+591 RRKFFDGDFLQ
-602 ALVAI
+602 VLVAI

-615 IPAIKTA
+615 IPAIKIA

-664 EAINLTYEEIK
+664 EAANLTYEEIK
-675 CEKSMVRNEVNRMI
+675 CEKSMVRNEVNRMK

-697 KMEADKLIYEITDT
+697 KMEADKLIYDIIDT
-711 YKLNEDDNLDDNIE
+711 YKLNEDDNYEDDIE

-730 YE
+730 D

>member
-1 MSLLDVNLKQEYRSP
+1 MSLLDVSLKKEYRSP
-16 RDNIVNDFY
+16 RDNIVSDFY
-25 IPLLKESI
+25 IPLLKESV

-42 SSSSLLEISYGIS
+42 SSSSLLEISYGIT
-55 NLINNDGKIQLIA
+55 NLINNNGKIQLIA
-68 SPNLSE
+68 SPNLPE

-86 RENIIERVLLQYITE
+86 RDNIIERVLLQYITE

-129 SLKNNKLGL
+129 SLKNDKLGL
-138 YHEKLGLMYDKDN
+138 YHEKLGLMYDSEN
-151 NIVAFSGSMNET
+151 NIVAFSGSMNES
-163 ETAFVSNYEIVDVF
+163 ENAFVNNYEIVDVF
-177 TSWNDNA
+177 TSWNDKE
-184 RVTIKQNAFDN
+184 RITIKQKAFDN
-195 LWNNEDQSAYIY
+195 LWNNTDESAVIY
-207 DFPEVAKNKLLS
+207 EFPEVVKQKLLS
-219 YKKDFV
+219 FKKDFV
-225 DWNIDKK
+225 DWEIDKK
-232 EFTTKHIDSTIEK
+232 EFNIKRIDGTIEK
-245 LKTVTNSP
+245 LKKVTNSP

-258 VSLHDYQKRAIET
+258 ISLHEYQQQAIKT
-271 WKEKRYN
+271 WKEKKYK

-305 GKLAVIIVCPY
+305 GRLAVIIVCPY

-340 SEQRD
+340 SVQKD
-345 FKQRFKMAIMDYNLG
+345 FKNRFKMAIMDYNLG

-368 CTNGT
+368 CTNST
-373 FATEYIQ
+373 FATDYIQ
-380 SQINNIRGD
+380 TQINNIRGD

-394 DEAHNFGATNLK
+394 DEAHNFGAANLK
-406 KTLTDKFN
+406 RTLSDKFN
-414 YRLALSATLER
+414 FRLALSATLER
-425 HGDTEG
+425 HGDEEG
-431 TQALLD
+431 TNALLN
-437 YFGEKCI
+437 YFGDKCI

-451 IKGTNGDKFLT
+451 IKGKNGERFLT
-462 PYQYHPVVV
+462 PYQYYPVIV
-471 YLTEDEL
+471 YLTDDEL
-478 EEYHS
+478 EQYHA
-483 LSREISKCIIKK
+483 LSKEIGKCVIKK
-495 NGKTKLSDRGKII
+495 NGKTKLSDRGKILS
-508 AQKRSRLIAG
+508 QKRSRLIAG
-518 AFNKVNALAKEI
+518 AFNKVNALAKVI

-546 KIAEQDEN
+546 KISEQDEN

-580 SKEDSYTRDLL
+580 SREDSYTRDLL
-591 RRKFFDGDYLQ
+591 RRKFFDGDFLQ
-602 ALVAI
+602 VLVAI

-615 IPAIKTA
+615 IPAIKIA

-664 EAINLTYEEIK
+664 EAANLTYEEIK
-675 CEKSMVRNEVNRMI
+675 CEKSMVRNEVNRMK

-697 KMEADKLIYEITDT
+697 KMEADKLIYDIIDT
-711 YKLNEDDNLDDNIE
+711 YKLNEDDNYEDDIE

-730 YE
+730 D